1 MRDRSA
7 VGQMNARRAA
17 QERIKRYIRDQLI
30 SARVKDCGEQM
41 TCTVCLED
49 FDAVDES
56 GNQKEIVKVPQ
67 CNHIMHKECLLQ
79 WVD

>member
-30 SARVKDCGEQM
+30 SAGVKDCGEQT

-56 GNQKEIVKVPQ
+56 GN
-67 CNHIMHKECLLQ
+67 
-79 WVD
+79 